1 MLPLDTRALSSEIKP
16 TDTLSFVILMN
27 ANDHQSTII
36 ITQRPIKINKSEW
49 FYHLEKCICEQSGSL
64 LPVYLSRAACAEHKS
79 SCTVAAIMNIMK
91 TFQGN
96 RQTHTLVSHYKAKQI
111 SAAVINTALVLLTVD
126 LLPSC
131 AEI

>member
-36 ITQRPIKINKSEW
+36 ITPRPIKINKSEW
-49 FYHLEKCICEQSGSL
+49 FYHLEKCICEYSGSL
-64 LPVYLSRAACAEHKS
+64 LHVYLSRAACAEHKS
-79 SCTVAAIMNIMK
+79 SCNVAAIMNIMK

-96 RQTHTLVSHYKAKQI
+96 RQTHTLVPHYKAKQI
-111 SAAVINTALVLLTVD
+111 STAVINTALVLLTVD